1 MAKGLCYYCDQLF
14 DQGHKCETKA
24 KQLFLVEV
32 MGEEDDDMSIE
43 DFTKKVEFDEAE
55 IILQISM
62 NAMNGSTGFHTMR
75 VNGHVGKRTLH
86 ILVDSGSTH
95 NFLDET
101 FAKRLGCRL
110 ESVAA

>member
-1 MAKGLCYYCDQLF
+1 
-14 DQGHKCETKA
+14 
-24 KQLFLVEV
+24 
-32 MGEEDDDMSIE
+32 MGEEDDDMNTE
-43 DFTKKVEFDEAE
+43 EFTGKEEFDEAE
-55 IILQISM
+55 ILPQISM

-75 VNGHVGKRTLH
+75 VKGHVGKRTLH